1 MKKLNFENNI
11 EFCGNINI
19 LVSTECLKLQL
30 LCCVTDSHWDICGLD
45 LTIFL
50 RCWISD
56 GHDNCYCK
64 IDLQIYKNS

>member
-11 EFCGNINI
+11 EFCGNSNI

-30 LCCVTDSHWDICGLD
+30 LCCVTDSYWDICGLD

-50 RCWISD
+50 R
-56 GHDNCYCK
+56 Y
-64 IDLQIYKNS
+64 